1 MAPSLNLPIQ
11 KLNSYWQINLLRFR
25 VDSKDFLIIIRT
37 PLNSYHFTLSLVY
50 RFSEKLIKNTTN
62 KSNQLIIS
70 TEQFER
76 LIFSQK
82 LVGFFKIYMQ
92 VVVYSRLFLMYC
104 FKWWKTVMALNSEE
118 ESHYTLGEYLVTSI
132 IWGPKM
138 QTFLELNCSCQKL
151 TKTIGKR

>member
-104 FKWWKTVMALNSEE
+104 FKWWKTVMALNSEGRVPLHFRGISGHLDHMRTKNANISWTE
-118 ESHYTLGEYLVTSI
+118 LLM
-132 IWGPKM
+132 PKTD
-138 QTFLELNCSCQKL
+138 QNYW
-151 TKTIGKR
+151 